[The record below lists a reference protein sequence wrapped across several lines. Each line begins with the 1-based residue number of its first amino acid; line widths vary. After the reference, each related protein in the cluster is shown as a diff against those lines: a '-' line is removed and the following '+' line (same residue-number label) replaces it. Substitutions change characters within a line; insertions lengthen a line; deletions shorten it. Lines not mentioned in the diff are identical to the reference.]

1 MFDILNAIESYLKFL
16 LFIKFKFYVNNFLFH
31 WWWWWMYNGHDV
43 MIRIQEIKVWGRS
56 RLICSFLS
64 IVFFKELLVH
74 MFFDFDVKIRIQE
87 TKYEG
92 GRDSAPSY
100 PFYGLGEV
108 VVRSTLGH
116 VCNWSWTAW
125 GRRLFL
131 SFYMVLEKLLC
142 GGLSNYVY
150 IISNKFDNFSRSE
163 AEPKN

>member
-1 MFDILNAIESYLKFL
+1 MMMMDVQWTWRHDSDTRNQSVGQVKTYLL
-16 LFIKFKFYVNNFLFH
+16 L
-31 WWWWWMYNGHDV
+31 
-43 MIRIQEIKVWGRS
+43 
-56 RLICSFLS
+56 LIHC
-64 IVFFKELLVH
+64 VFKELLVH

-100 PFYGLGEV
+100 PFYGLGEI

-142 GGLSNYVY
+142 DGLSNYVY
-150 IISNKFDNFSRSE
+150 IFSNKFDNFSRSE